1 MALKIRPGGDDGAVE
16 NAEADEDDQDD
27 LMPRSD
33 VSTQLTSALL
43 EKMEDKN
50 WKMRKEALDET
61 KAIFEKNKFTT
72 DSLGDLPISLS
83 KRFGDVNKVLV
94 QTSFDIAILIAAALG
109 KKGARTHVK
118 AFVVPLIAAL
128 NDSKVQIR
136 EKGSAALSAWHELVP
151 LKFWFDDEAI
161 AGTLGDAKKTHLR
174 YTFLDWLAD
183 KLPDEKKIPKASIEA
198 CLPHLMACM
207 EDRDGKVR
215 DAAQKSLLGFMI
227 HTSYPAMIKLAK
239 SPKTKDELDKAKEL
253 LPKAPVRV
261 VQAEVIDAGDIM
273 TATTSKPKKSKKKT
287 LVQEEVDD
295 EPLVEDEEP
304 KKKAVVKKKV
314 ATKKKIAAKKVEE
327 EDFGDLITGTEK
339 AKSQR
344 IKDDSKLKLLK
355 WHYDPGTACRKE
367 LVEQLNKQISEN
379 FGDKFAPLMHKND
392 STALAKTITLLEPQ
406 PLEALIPVLDIILRW
421 MTIRMNEKN
430 TTILTKVLSWLSDL
444 VEKLKEADYEM
455 SAYESIAFLP
465 HLISKLG
472 ESRQEIRSVV
482 LATLV
487 SLEDICTDKRVF
499 EYLLQG
505 AKSKNSR
512 QRTECLNQCAKMIA
526 KSGVEVAGPPKQAA
540 LKEIAAHIADKDQN
554 VRSGAMNCL
563 VEVHR
568 IIGESVYSAKV
579 IGRLGDKE
587 EAYLKERIKRS
598 GPIEQV
604 EMPPPQAPASKRKA
618 RSPTRRGTIQID
630 PAESALAK
638 RNVQA
643 QRTDPVQMIN
653 ENARFR
659 LELPPDAPT
668 RINRP
673 RLNSD
678 DYEDIVDVG
687 ELPARQS
694 SPASNEDVLAVLD
707 HQFAVFGMTEKQ
719 HENLVFSFSSE
730 NKMILFDALNVFEKF
745 CEVGNKYIPPA
756 RLEELILALCHAIQR
771 AAIPSLNNNNTS
783 NSQKLGIFINKFFQE
798 MNLILSHKFVSSS
811 KRF

>member
-1 MALKIRPGGDDGAVE
+1 MLQKALKVGSGGDDGEAE
-16 NAEADEDDQDD
+16 NADADDDDQDD
-27 LMPRSD
+27 LIPRSD
-33 VSTQLTSALL
+33 VSAQLTSALL

-61 KAIFEKNKFTT
+61 KAIFEKNKYIT
-72 DSLGDLPISLS
+72 DSLGDLPLSLS
-83 KRFGDVNKVLV
+83 KRFTDVNKVLV

-109 KKGARTHVK
+109 KKGATTRVK

-136 EKGSAALSAWHELVP
+136 EKGAGALSAWHELVP

-161 AGTLGDAKKTHLR
+161 AGTLGDAKKIHLR
-174 YTFLDWLAD
+174 YTFLGWLAD

-227 HTSYPAMIKLAK
+227 HSSYPAMIKLAK

-273 TATTSKPKKSKKKT
+273 SAATSKPKKSKKKAP
-287 LVQEEVDD
+287 VQEEVED
-295 EPLVEDEEP
+295 EPIVEDEEP
-304 KKKAVVKKKV
+304 KKKAVIKKKV
-314 ATKKKIAAKKVEE
+314 PAKKKITGKKVEE
-327 EDFGDLITGTEK
+327 EDFGDIITGTEK

-344 IKDDSKLKLLK
+344 IKEDSKLKLLK

-379 FGDKFAPLMHKND
+379 FGDKFAPLMHKTD
-392 STALAKTITLLEPQ
+392 STALAKAISLLEPQ
-406 PLEALIPVLDIILRW
+406 PLEAIKPVLDIITRW

-444 VEKLKEADYEM
+444 TEKLKEDGYEM

-487 SLEDICTDKRVF
+487 SLEDSCTDKRVF

-512 QRTECLNQCAKMIA
+512 QRTECLNQCAKIIA
-526 KSGVEVAGPPKQAA
+526 KSGVEVAGPPKQGA

-563 VEVHR
+563 VEVYR

-587 EAYLKERIKRS
+587 EAYLKERIKRA
-598 GPIEQV
+598 GPAASDQTV
-604 EMPPPQAPASKRKA
+604 DMPPPQAPASKRKA
-618 RSPTRRGTIQID
+618 RSPTRRGTMNID

-638 RNVQA
+638 RNIHVQRA
-643 QRTDPVQMIN
+643 APAEIIN

-668 RINRP
+668 RVNRP
-673 RLNSD
+673 RLNPI
-678 DYEDIVDVG
+678 DYEDIADIPEV
-687 ELPARQS
+687 PARQS
-694 SPASNEDVLAVLD
+694 SQASNEDALAVLD
-707 HQFAVFGMTEKQ
+707 HQFELFGMTEKQ
-719 HENLVFSFSSE
+719 HENLVFSFASE

-745 CEVGNKYIPPA
+745 CDVGNKNIPPA

-771 AAIPSLNNNNTS
+771 ATIPSLNNNNTS
-783 NSQKLGIFINKFFQE
+783 KSQILTIFI
-798 MNLILSHKFVSSS
+798 ST
-811 KRF
+811 